1 MLYSTIIKNTQ
12 MQDFLVA
19 WMNWYYGDG
28 EYPLELQ
35 NGLRYDQRIEAIAK
49 TEKIK
54 KIVGR

>member
-1 MLYSTIIKNTQ
+1 